1 MRRQSTGYQTGKFTM
16 NAKKVLFGILFS
28 LLFGSQT
35 GWAET
40 VEVKIIKSTFIPAVI
55 EVKKGDTIRW
65 VNTEEL
71 LHTVTSGKAPSHDE
85 EFKAPFVK
93 NEFDVKMNKEG
104 FFDYFCELHPAI
116 MRGVAI
122 VSQEKPDGK

>member
-1 MRRQSTGYQTGKFTM
+1 M

-55 EVKKGDTIRW
+55 KVKKGDTIRW
-65 VNTEEL
+65 INTEEL
-71 LHTVTSGKAPSHDE
+71 LHTVTSGKAPMADK
-85 EFKAPFVK
+85 EFNAAYVK
-93 NEFDVKMNKEG
+93 KEFEVRLDKEG
-104 FFDYFCELHPAI
+104 FYDYYCELHPAI
-116 MRGVAI
+116 MRGVVI
-122 VSQEKPDGK
+122 VRASPGGSER

>member
-1 MRRQSTGYQTGKFTM
+1 MTKRFLAMGF
-16 NAKKVLFGILFS
+16 ILFFS
-28 LLFGSQT
+28 LGSQQ

-40 VEVKIIKSTFIPAVI
+40 IEVKIIKSTFIPAVI